1 MERGLELGMTK
12 VSERG
17 VQEAIRR
24 AGGVDRLPLVDGPVV
39 PEYSRRHLADA
50 LDAEIARCAE
60 VGWTKVS
67 LHMDV
72 RDAMLLA
79 RDLRRL

>member
-1 MERGLELGMTK
+1 
-12 VSERG
+12 VSRRG
-17 VQEAIRR
+17 VTEAIRR
-24 AGGVDRLPLVDGPVV
+24 VGGDPTKLPLVDGPLV
-39 PEYSRRHLADA
+39 PEYDVRELARA
-50 LDAEIARCAE
+50 LDQEIVRAAES
-60 VGWTKVS
+60 GWTKIS

>member
-1 MERGLELGMTK
+1 MSG
-12 VSERG
+12 SSRG
-17 VQEAIRR
+17 VEEAILR
-24 AGGVDRLPLVDGPVV
+24 AGGDPRKLPLADGPVV
-39 PEYSRRHLADA
+39 PEYNVRHLADA
-50 LDAEIARCAE
+50 LDQEIARAAQ